1 MDIVMTELS
10 PQAYA
15 FLSDVVY
22 RRSRIRLGPDRQA
35 FVAGRL
41 ANRLRQLGC
50 TSFDDY
56 CRLLDASHDE
66 EAERLIDLISTNHTH
81 FFRERAHFD
90 FLTQHAL
97 PALHKQLATS
107 RNPVRCWSAASSSG
121 EEVYTVGIVMAEFE
135 REHGAFPWEIHG
147 SDISTR
153 MLEKAQSAIYEL
165 SRLELPSPTLLHRYF
180 QKGHGRFEGHARVK
194 DSVRSRVNLKR
205 VNLFQTNY
213 PIPPD
218 QHLIFCRNVLIY
230 FDTPSQSEVIRR
242 LSNQLAPGGYLFIG
256 HSESLMN
263 IPHRLRSLGQGIFM
277 KPR

>member
-1 MDIVMTELS
+1 MSADPGIS
-10 PQAYA
+10 PSAYEY
-15 FLSDVVY
+15 LTGLIY
-22 RRSRIRLGPDRQA
+22 RHSRIYLGPHKQEL
-35 FVAGRL
+35 VAS
-41 ANRLRQLGC
+41 RLRRRRIQLGLK
-50 TSFDDY
+50 SFDQY
-56 CRLLDASHDE
+56 CDVLRNARSE
-66 EAERLIDLISTNHTH
+66 EEIGIVIDLISTNHTH

-107 RNPVRCWSAASSSG
+107 RDPVRCWSAASSSG

-194 DSVRSRVNLKR
+194 DSIRSRVNLKR